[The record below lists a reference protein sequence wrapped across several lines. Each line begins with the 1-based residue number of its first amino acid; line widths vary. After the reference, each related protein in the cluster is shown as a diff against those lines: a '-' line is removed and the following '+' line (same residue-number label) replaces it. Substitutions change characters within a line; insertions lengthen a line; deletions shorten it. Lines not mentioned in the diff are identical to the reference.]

1 MESSGLKSV
10 TNPGVVGFESCFQQP
25 ERGGSFSGGG
35 RHLSGVLRDNFIGE
49 AALLAAIGF
58 FGAII
63 AGFVG

>member
-1 MESSGLKSV
+1 
-10 TNPGVVGFESCFQQP
+10 
-25 ERGGSFSGGG
+25 
-35 RHLSGVLRDNFIGE
+35 LSGVLRDNFIGE